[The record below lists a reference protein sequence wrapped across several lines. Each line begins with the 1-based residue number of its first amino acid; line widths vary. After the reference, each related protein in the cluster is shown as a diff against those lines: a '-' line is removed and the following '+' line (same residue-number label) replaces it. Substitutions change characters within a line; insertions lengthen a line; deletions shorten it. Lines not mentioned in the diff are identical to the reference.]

1 MTADRWQQINL
12 IFQEAMEIA
21 TEDRTRYLRY
31 ACGDDTELQREVAS
45 LLAVETAAT
54 YLDTSYQAVPRAPQR
69 AAEDLL
75 GQRIGVY
82 RITDLLGRG
91 GMGEVY
97 EAVRDDEQFD
107 QKVALKIVRHEMNVE
122 FVRQRFLSERQILA
136 SLKHPNV
143 AHLLDGGTT
152 PDGLSYFVMEY
163 IEGEP
168 ITEYCRAHELAVA
181 DKVRLFQQ
189 VCAAVQHAHQKLV
202 VHRDLK
208 PNNILVTKDGTVKLL
223 DFGIAKVLDPALHRR
238 EALDTAPDVRL
249 MTPDYASP
257 EQVRGQVI
265 TTASDVYSLGAVL
278 YELLTEMRPHKF
290 STLSP
295 LEIERVVC
303 ETEVLRPSDVSQG
316 MRAESRGMKARTG
329 SLFSSLRP
337 LPSSLLRGDLD
348 NIVLMAMRKEPERRY
363 QSVAQFAEDLQRYLD
378 GRPIIARPD
387 TIRYR
392 TSKFLRRNRLPVIAT
407 AIVFLSLVTGLAVAT
422 YQARRAERR
431 FQQVRKLAHTY
442 LFDVNAELQA
452 LPGSTKAR
460 ELVVKTALEYLDS
473 LAQEAGNDTALQ
485 LELAEAYDRVGN
497 VQGNPYAQNRG
508 DTAAALRSFEKAQA
522 IYQRLLANDADNS
535 QLLTALAALQARLAP
550 LYSDLGRSRE
560 AEESYRSTIQ
570 LIDKAMAAHL
580 DLDPWLVVTS
590 HQRRGELARRTGE
603 LQTALEHQRRG
614 LAFVLEWTTNHPP
627 NDARTLEMVAYGRLA
642 HALRETGALEEAL
655 AAAQQALRLCEED
668 SARYPNSDAIRRNLI
683 SRHQAVGR
691 VLGDPDEL
699 NLGRPAEAIA
709 HYRQALELARELSA
723 QDPHNAQDKREV
735 ASAALFVG
743 MMLRDSEPAA
753 AADLYEQAGL
763 LAEALCQAAPTNVEF
778 RQTLALANRGLAY
791 ANWRLGK
798 AQEALPVFHKA
809 LEAQLANYAADPTRT
824 WTHRNTARTY
834 EVIGNLL
841 LQQGDRT
848 GARDTYQ
855 QALDL
860 AQKLAQMHPQD
871 PLLQRDVAYAYE
883 NFGRFHHT
891 LATDAKLPRATRRA
905 AAEASRQWYQQS
917 LAIWETWLT
926 QGIAKPYATRHRAQ
940 TAQAISNLE
949 ALLAKL

>member
-1 MTADRWQQINL
+1 MTADRWQQVNR
-12 IFQEAMEIA
+12 IFQQALEIA
-21 TEDRTRYLRY
+21 SEDRTRYLRY
-31 ACGDDTELQREVAS
+31 ACGDDTELQREIAS

-54 YLDTSYQAVPRAPQR
+54 YLDTPPYAAPVLPKRAG
-69 AAEDLL
+69 EDLL

-82 RITDLLGRG
+82 RVTRLLGRG

-136 SLKHPNV
+136 SLRHSNV

-168 ITEYCRAHELAVA
+168 ITEYCRARELSAA

-238 EALDTAPDVRL
+238 EALDTAPEVRL

-257 EQVRGQVI
+257 EQVRGLVI

-303 ETEVLRPSDVSQG
+303 ETEVLKPSEV
-316 MRAESRGMKARTG
+316 MRQTSHTRRTQRLG
-329 SLFSSLRP
+329 S
-337 LPSSLLRGDLD
+337 DLD

-378 GRPIIARPD
+378 GRPIIARAD

-442 LFDVNAELQA
+442 LFEVNAELQA

-485 LELAEAYDRVGN
+485 LELAQAYDRVGN
-497 VQGNPYAQNRG
+497 VQGNPYDQNRG
-508 DTAAALRSFEKAQA
+508 DSAAALRSFEKAQA
-522 IYQRLLANDADNS
+522 IYQRLLARDNTNP
-535 QLLTALAALQARLAP
+535 QLITALAALQARLAP

-560 AEESYRSTIQ
+560 AEESYRTTIQ
-570 LIDKAMAAHL
+570 LVDKVMAANL
-580 DLDPWLVVTS
+580 DIDPWLVVTS
-590 HQRRGELARRTGE
+590 HHRRGELARRTGE

-614 LAFVLEWTTNHPP
+614 LAFVLEWTAKHPP
-627 NDARTLEMVAYGRLA
+627 STAHTLEISAYGRLT

-668 SARYPNSDAIRRNLI
+668 SARNPHNNAFRRNLI

-709 HYRQALELARELSA
+709 HYRQALELAREFSR

-791 ANWRLGK
+791 AKWRLGK
-798 AQEALPVFHKA
+798 TQEALPVFRKA

-824 WTHRNTARTY
+824 WTHRNLSRTY

-841 LQQGDRT
+841 LQQSDRA

-860 AQKLAQMHPQD
+860 AQKLWQTHPQD
-871 PLLQRDVAYAYE
+871 PHLQRDVAYAYE

-891 LATDAKLPRATRRA
+891 LAADPKLPRAARQA
-905 AAEASRQWYQQS
+905 AAQESRQWYQQS

-926 QGIAKPYATRHRAQ
+926 KGIAKPYATRHRTHA
-940 TAQAISNLE
+940 AQAITNLG
-949 ALLAKL
+949 ALLAKLGRP